1 MTAALEDGNLSA
13 CVSLGGALPLVWLL
27 GGGGRSL
34 FHTKR
39 DNITAQ
45 PPNGAAVLGAAPN
58 DAYLATTVDC
68 GLMFVS
74 VLVGGVMRLCG
85 LRLSRCG
92 CWGAGMGRCRLPW
105 D

>member
-1 MTAALEDGNLSA
+1 VTAALEDGNLSA

-39 DNITAQ
+39 DNITAR

-58 DAYLATTVDC
+58 DACLATTVDC